1 MENTIT
7 IAKAAELLG
16 VTVKTLQRWDRE
28 GRLVPLTR
36 THTNRRVYTLEQ
48 VRMFQGLRAVGHA
61 PSRVIAY
68 CRVSSQAQ
76 KPDLQNQQRALEQ
89 FAAARGFANLEVIT
103 EVGGGL
109 HFARK
114 KFVALMRAIEAREVA
129 TLVIAHKDRLVRFGF
144 VWFAEFAATHGCE
157 LLVLNQ
163 ETLSPEQ
170 EMVQDLMT
178 IVHCFSSRLS
188 GLRHY
193 RKALDQALK
202 EPTP

>member
-1 MENTIT
+1 MEKTIT

-103 EVGGGL
+103 EVGGRLKRVRLRRWSLPIRIAWYDLGL
-109 HFARK
+109 CGLPSLPLPMGASCWCSTRK
-114 KFVALMRAIEAREVA
+114 R
-129 TLVIAHKDRLVRFGF
+129 
-144 VWFAEFAATHGCE
+144 C
-157 LLVLNQ
+157 
-163 ETLSPEQ
+163 
-170 EMVQDLMT
+170 
-178 IVHCFSSRLS
+178 
-188 GLRHY
+188 LRNK
-193 RKALDQALK
+193 RWSK
-202 EPTP
+202 T